1 MFQSTLLSFPHSLSA
16 FICLRNIKINLG
28 KAKNQTRG
36 CWVRSANATSMLCRP
51 PRCPYFC
58 SSRKNRERRENVI
71 SELVVTER
79 EFCRDLK
86 LTWQAFGLDTPAMLE
101 QRGVDVPTLFGNV
114 GDVIDIS
121 ERFLDTLQV
130 GTHYF

>member
-1 MFQSTLLSFPHSLSA
+1 
-16 FICLRNIKINLG
+16 
-28 KAKNQTRG
+28 
-36 CWVRSANATSMLCRP
+36 
-51 PRCPYFC
+51 
-58 SSRKNRERRENVI
+58 
-71 SELVVTER
+71 VTER

-101 QRGVDVPTLFGNV
+101 QRGVDVATLFGNV

-130 GTHYF
+130 HFFQGTLTEGEGSVRLTSTLRELDV